1 MIFNGPVYIYK
12 CTVNNNEPNHT
23 HQDRKDAAEEVGYEE
38 LKRQTTT
45 ANASFDVN
53 ARCSDYS
60 GSPFLRHF
68 SNPEKAPLILEWLH
82 RVIKYQVTDR
92 EIIRPLKAAVEK
104 GHLTWP
110 IPYEDF
116 RQEFGDIVSQTRY
129 SRLMGNEGKYKNKE
143 LKLVLESL
151 KL

>member
-1 MIFNGPVYIYK
+1 MNFNGPVYIYK

-68 SNPEKAPLILEWLH
+68 SNPEKAPLIL
-82 RVIKYQVTDR
+82 
-92 EIIRPLKAAVEK
+92 KAAVEK